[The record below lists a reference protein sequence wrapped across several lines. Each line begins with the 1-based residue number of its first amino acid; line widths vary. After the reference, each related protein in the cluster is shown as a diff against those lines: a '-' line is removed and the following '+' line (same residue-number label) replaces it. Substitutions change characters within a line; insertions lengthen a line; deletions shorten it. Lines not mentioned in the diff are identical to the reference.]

1 MMVQM
6 GLLGALLTFSG
17 SALYAPHLLTTQA
30 WGMSPLQ
37 DQQLAGLIMWVP
49 AAGLS
54 LGAAMF
60 LLARWFRQEA
70 ARGFATCEKNFAPGP
85 GSIPDPLTPHRGAFP
100 FPG

>member
-1 MMVQM
+1 MVQM

-30 WGMSPLQ
+30 LGMSPLQ

-49 AAGLS
+49 AAGLY

-70 ARGFATCEKNFAPGP
+70 ARGFEIGRAHV
-85 GSIPDPLTPHRGAFP
+85 LTPVTNAQLVCRLLIDKTKNNK
-100 FPG
+100 